1 MLNEAK
7 LVAFVITA
15 DSTRA
20 RAFYEGLLGLRFVS
34 DDQYALVME
43 SNGNQLRIGKMPNF
57 KATAQHTVLGWEV
70 SDIEKAVTAL
80 GEKGITFEKYGFPGQ
95 NERGIW
101 STPNGDKVAWF
112 KDPDGNT
119 LSLGQHPKR

>member
-1 MLNEAK
+1 MLNQAK

-15 DSTRA
+15 DSIRA

-43 SNGNQLRIGKMPNF
+43 SNGNLLRIGKMPNF
-57 KATAQHTVLGWEV
+57 KATAQYTVLGWEV
-70 SDIEKAVTAL
+70 LDIEEAVSAL
-80 GEKGITFEKYGFPGQ
+80 GGKGIVFEKYGFPGQ
-95 NERGIW
+95 DERGIW
-101 STPNGDKVAWF
+101 STPNGDQVAWF